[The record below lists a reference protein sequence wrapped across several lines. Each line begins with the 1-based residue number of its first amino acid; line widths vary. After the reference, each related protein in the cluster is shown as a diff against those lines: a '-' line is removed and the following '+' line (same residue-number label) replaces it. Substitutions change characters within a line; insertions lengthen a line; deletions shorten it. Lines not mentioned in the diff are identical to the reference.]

1 MPSPDVARDHEVRRR
16 RRALGAVLVVAFGL
30 RLAWA
35 LALHV
40 DVRAS
45 FRLDMSVYDLLAR
58 RLAAGEG
65 YARYLGEPMA
75 FFPPGYPAI
84 LAVLYTVFGQSLV
97 TAWVANAAFG
107 ALTCLFLHAT
117 ATRLFGPAVGLGAAA
132 ILAVFPG
139 DVFSSAYTL
148 SEAGFGCLFVA
159 VLCLFV
165 RWNAPDAGTP
175 SSRWLLFGIVL
186 GAAALVRGVALPFLV
201 VPALVWLAALG
212 LRVALVRTALATLGL
227 ALVVFPWTLR
237 NQVVM
242 GAPILLSTD
251 GPFALFVAHNPVA
264 SGTQSVDMNEQR
276 KREWPWLETLPYPQ
290 REVTQARLELRYG
303 LRYLLTHPR
312 HELTLIPKRIYYLYE
327 HDHHALIPAT
337 PPRRLRLGGEP
348 VGPNL
353 DTLMAAVADLY
364 YFAVV
369 LFALVG
375 LPRAARAADVSAWVL
390 LLSIAYYT
398 LLHGVLFFGDARY
411 HAPLVP
417 VFCVL
422 AALGAQTMFG
432 VLRAAPGPTAPPPRP
447 PSSRP
452 AGRTSSPTY

>member
-16 RRALGAVLVVAFGL
+16 RRALGAVLAIAFGL

-45 FRLDMSVYDLLAR
+45 FLLDMSVYDLLAR

-65 YARYLGEPMA
+65 YAGYLGAPMA

-84 LAVLYTVFGQSLV
+84 LAVLYSVFGQSLV

-107 ALTCLFLHAT
+107 ALTCLLLYAT
-117 ATRLFGPAVGLGAAA
+117 AATLFGPSVGLGAAA

-148 SEAGFGCLFVA
+148 SEAAFGCLFVA

-165 RWNAPDAGTP
+165 RWNAPAAATP
-175 SSRWLLFGIVL
+175 PLRWLLFGVAL
-186 GAAALVRGVALPFLV
+186 GAASLVRGVALPFLV
-201 VPALVWLAALG
+201 VPGVIWLAALG

-227 ALVVFPWTLR
+227 ALVLLPWTVR
-237 NQVVM
+237 NEVVM

-251 GPFALFVAHNPVA
+251 GPFALFVAHNPLA
-264 SGTQSVDMNEQR
+264 SGTQSADMNDQR
-276 KREWPWLETLPYPQ
+276 KREWPWLERLPYPQ
-290 REVTQARLELRYG
+290 REVTQARLELGYG
-303 LRYLLTHPR
+303 VRYLLTHPR

-327 HDHHALIPAT
+327 HDHYALIPAT

-353 DTLMAAVADLY
+353 DTLFARVADVY

-369 LFALVG
+369 LLALVG
-375 LPRAARAADVSAWVL
+375 VRRAARGADVSARVL
-390 LLSIAYYT
+390 LLAIAYFT

-422 AALGAQTMFG
+422 AALGVQTMLG
-432 VLRAAPGPTAPPPRP
+432 GGPSVRSAD
-447 PSSRP
+447 
-452 AGRTSSPTY
+452 